1 MEGLT
6 TREINI
12 IALVL
17 VYFFTM
23 GGIFWKITM
32 PKKRK
37 PTKKKRKS

>member
-32 PKKRK
+32 PKKRNS
-37 PTKKKRKS
+37 TKETKE